1 MTKPAHTRETIRDTL
16 RASSEWN
23 NAQNDSRL
31 WNIAFGLYNEAHPG
45 GELYT
50 KWGCSKCFAKVKE
63 WLEQA

>member
-1 MTKPAHTRETIRDTL
+1 MSSKQYTRESIRDTL
-16 RASSEWN
+16 RASSEWH
-23 NAQNDSRL
+23 NAESGSRL
-31 WNIAFGLYNEAHPG
+31 WNIAFGLYNDAHPG